1 MYKVAEKKGGI
12 QLAERRWTLFEVIG
26 IALRSKEVLL
36 FSSLSLVIF
45 LTATYFYNSK
55 FPNQKYPEF
64 LGGLK
69 YIAPIV

>member
-1 MYKVAEKKGGI
+1 MQKEDGS
-12 QLAERRWTLFEVIG
+12 LFEVIG

-45 LTATYFYNSK
+45 LIATYFYNSK
-55 FPNQKYPEF
+55 FPNHKYPEF
-64 LGGLK
+64 LGVLK

>member
-1 MYKVAEKKGGI
+1 MQKEDGS
-12 QLAERRWTLFEVIG
+12 LFEVIS

-55 FPNQKYPEF
+55 FPNHKYPEF
-64 LGGLK
+64 LDALK
-69 YIAPIV
+69 YIASIV

>member
-1 MYKVAEKKGGI
+1 MQKEDGS
-12 QLAERRWTLFEVIG
+12 LFEVIG

-45 LTATYFYNSK
+45 LAATYFYNSK
-55 FPNQKYPEF
+55 FPNHKYPEF
-64 LGGLK
+64 LGVLK

>member
-1 MYKVAEKKGGI
+1 MQKEDGS
-12 QLAERRWTLFEVIG
+12 LFEVIS

-55 FPNQKYPEF
+55 FPNHKYPEF
-64 LGGLK
+64 LGALK
-69 YIAPIV
+69 YIASIV